1 MFLLL
6 LLFLSSSDEDIQ
18 YRVILRFVN
27 EAVLCLQEGI
37 LATPAEGDIGA
48 VFGLGFPPCL
58 GGQCE
63 GREPD
68 FLIFALVMSLSL
80 MSCLCSGPFRFV
92 DLYGAQKVVDRLRKY
107 ESAYGIQFTPCQLLL
122 DHANTPSKKFY
133 Q

>member
-1 MFLLL
+1 MRQ
-6 LLFLSSSDEDIQ
+6 SCA
-18 YRVILRFVN
+18 YRKGSWPHLRR
-27 EAVLCLQEGI
+27 ETSEQCLA
-37 LATPAEGDIGA
+37 LA
-48 VFGLGFPPCL
+48 FPL
-58 GGQCE
+58 VSEVSMKAGSLTS
-63 GREPD
+63 
-68 FLIFALVMSLSL
+68 FIFALVMSLSL